1 MTSLEPV
8 KSLSM
13 DAYEFLS
20 KLKDETPAE
29 GRYDL
34 ADGVF
39 VNIQS
44 YKTCERSTRQFEAH
58 RDYIDLQY
66 IISGREIIVVEDTEV
81 LRKHGTAKEYTPDI
95 EFFFDHGA
103 GKAYTLNPGDYLI
116 LRPQDAHMPCVCVDK
131 PEEAV
136 KAVVKIPV
144 ALDKS

>member
-20 KLKDETPAE
+20 KLKDEIPAE

-95 EFFFDHGA
+95 EF
-103 GKAYTLNPGDYLI
+103 
-116 LRPQDAHMPCVCVDK
+116 
-131 PEEAV
+131 
-136 KAVVKIPV
+136 
-144 ALDKS
+144 